1 MSFDAI
7 HSMYHSSFAGIW
19 TLEQKKKNQKNGKRK
34 RPGLDQTT
42 KNGKTAAAA
51 NNDST
56 SSSSTAPTM
65 DFAAAKPT
73 FTHRAIT
80 RLIHAGV
87 FHFCI
92 TQNVDGLHQRTGL
105 SRDRLAVLHG
115 CAFTEKCESCGT
127 EHLRDTD
134 VGGMSFQ
141 KTGRECEVCSGAL
154 RDTLLDWEDPLP
166 EEDVARSEEECE
178 KADLVLCLG
187 TSLRI
192 FPANQMPLK
201 AKKFAIVNLQQ
212 TPMDDTAAIIVR
224 ERTDTVLKDVMEQ
237 LGYKS
242 DDENESP
249 EIERL
254 WKLKTGDD
262 AQTEAAR

>member
-1 MSFDAI
+1 MAKYGADDPGDAPAPN
-7 HSMYHSSFAGIW
+7 MDF
-19 TLEQKKKNQKNGKRK
+19 
-34 RPGLDQTT
+34 
-42 KNGKTAAAA
+42 TAA
-51 NNDST
+51 T
-56 SSSSTAPTM
+56 
-65 DFAAAKPT
+65 PT
-73 FTHRAIT
+73 FAHKAIT

-92 TQNVDGLHQRTGL
+92 TQNVDGLHQRSGL

-115 CAFTEKCESCGT
+115 CVFTEKCEDCLT
-127 EHLRDTD
+127 EHFRDHD

-141 KTGRECEVCSGAL
+141 KTGRQCEVCSGAL

-166 EEDVARSEEECE
+166 EADLERSEAECA

-212 TPMDDTAAIIVR
+212 TLQDEHAAIIIR
-224 ERTDTVLKDVMEQ
+224 ESVDTVLRDVMEQ
-237 LGYKS
+237 LGYGL
-242 DDENESP
+242 DDENEP
-249 EIERL
+249 PQIERL
-254 WKLKTGDD
+254 WKMKAEEEENTNKP
-262 AQTEAAR
+262 